1 MPNESSSSVKV
12 FSPRYT
18 QAQVLDVL
26 RTAIPQIATRLPV
39 QWAVLFG
46 SYVRGNYTA
55 FSDIDL
61 LVVYSGETREDAFA
75 VVKKGIPLRGLEP
88 HVLTQEEFRACLPVW
103 KQMLRHSITIWGS
116 CPVDG
121 WEGS

>member
-1 MPNESSSSVKV
+1 MPNESPSSVKV

-18 QAQVLDVL
+18 QAQVLEIL
-26 RTAIPQIATRLPV
+26 RNAIPQLVTHLPV
-39 QWAVLFG
+39 QWAILFG
-46 SYVRGNYTA
+46 SYARGNYTA

-88 HVLTQEEFRACLPVW
+88 HVLTQEELRACLSVW
-103 KQMLRHSITIWGS
+103 KQMLRHSVTVWGR
-116 CPVDG
+116 CPIEE
-121 WEGS
+121 WENP